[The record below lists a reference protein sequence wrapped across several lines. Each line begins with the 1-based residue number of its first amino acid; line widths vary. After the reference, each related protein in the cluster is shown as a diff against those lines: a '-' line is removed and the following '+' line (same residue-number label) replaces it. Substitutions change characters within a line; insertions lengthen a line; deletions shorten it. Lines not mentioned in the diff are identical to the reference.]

1 METVKP
7 INKTRRLTESAVMI
21 ALATVLSMVQVYSLP
36 NGGSITAC
44 SMVPLV
50 LIAMRYDLKWSL
62 FVGFEIGRA
71 SCRERV

>member
-50 LIAMRYDLKWSL
+50 LIAMR
-62 FVGFEIGRA
+62 
-71 SCRERV
+71 